1 MKIIFGMIARQL
13 TDPGPIVAFLSN
25 AARHQRKIERVIVS
39 VSGEI
44 DPTAVRAIEAHA
56 PLEVIDLK
64 RPVARM
70 AELVGLGLTEAEA
83 SSLFAHSSF
92 ERSGRMP
99 YGPNR
104 NGVILAAIKAG
115 GDVLFFAD
123 SDVSP
128 LLLSGTPHQHFFE
141 EADVFGSHL
150 AALTEPGL
158 PMVGVTTSDYSGYYI
173 IPPMSFEGLDI
184 FLEGLQ
190 KEGALDFVRHSGKH
204 HALTFDAGAARQPF
218 STDKILGGN
227 VAMRLEIFRACLPF
241 FSTAYNFEGT
251 WWLTRGEDTLL
262 GKSLAADGKW
272 KVVDIDL
279 RLFHDTFDNFPEVP
293 DLLSDEG
300 IRDRFYTTCLGWIGR
315 NPILNALDGKD
326 AAAISNR
333 QIECLARSVDA
344 AAAYFGDDRFL
355 KLPEAAKAAL
365 DQLPAALEAY
375 DTLQR
380 LWHKAVEGA
389 WRLRQ
394 VEGAEAEAEAG
405 GAKL

>member
-25 AARHQRKIERVIVS
+25 AARHQQKIERVIVS
-39 VSGEI
+39 VSGGI
-44 DPTAVRAIEAHA
+44 DPAAVRAIEAHA
-56 PLEVIDLK
+56 PLEVIDLN
-64 RPVARM
+64 RPEARM
-70 AELVGLGLTEAEA
+70 AELVELGLTEAEA
-83 SSLFAHSSF
+83 SALFSHSIF
-92 ERSGRMP
+92 DLSGRMP

-104 NGVILAAIKAG
+104 NGVILSAIKAG

-128 LLLSGTPHQHFFE
+128 VLLSGRPSCHYFE
-141 EADVFGSHL
+141 EADVFGCHL
-150 AALTEPGL
+150 SALKDSGL

-173 IPPMSFEGLDI
+173 IPPMSFEGIDI

-190 KEGALDFVRHSGKH
+190 KEGALDFVRHSGQH
-204 HALTFDAGAARQPF
+204 HALTFDAGAARRPF

-227 VAMRLEIFRACLPF
+227 VCMRLEIFRECLPF
-241 FSTAYNFEGT
+241 FSTAYNFAGE

-262 GKSLAADGKW
+262 GKSLAASGKC

-333 QIECLARSVDA
+333 QIECLSRSVDA

-355 KLPEAAKAAL
+355 NLPEAARAAIE
-365 DQLPAALEAY
+365 QLPSALEAY
-375 DTLQR
+375 KSLQR
-380 LWHKAVEGA
+380 LWPKAVEGA
-389 WRLRQ
+389 WRLGHGER
-394 VEGAEAEAEAG
+394 AESG
-405 GAKL
+405 GAML

>member
-13 TDPGPIVAFLSN
+13 MDPGPIVAFLSN

-44 DPTAVRAIEAHA
+44 NPAAVRAIEAHA

-70 AELVGLGLTEAEA
+70 AELVELGLTEAEA
-83 SSLFAHSSF
+83 SALFAHPVF

-293 DLLSDEG
+293 DVLSDEG

-333 QIECLARSVDA
+333 QIECLSRSVDA

>member
-13 TDPGPIVAFLSN
+13 TDPGPVVAFLSN

-44 DPTAVRAIEAHA
+44 DPAAVRAIEAHA
-56 PLEVIDLK
+56 PLEVIDLN
-64 RPVARM
+64 RPAARM
-70 AELVGLGLTEAEA
+70 AELVEFGLTEAEA
-83 SSLFAHSSF
+83 SALFAHAVY
-92 ERSGRMP
+92 ELSGRMP

-104 NGVILAAIKAG
+104 NGVILAAVKAG

-128 LLLSGTPHQHFFE
+128 VLLSGTPHQHFFE

-150 AALTEPGL
+150 AALTDPVL

-173 IPPMSFEGLDI
+173 IPPMTFEGLDI

-190 KEGALDFVRHSGKH
+190 KEGALDFVRHSGHH
-204 HALTFDAGAARQPF
+204 HALTFDAGAARRPF

-227 VAMRLEIFRACLPF
+227 VAMRLEIFRECLPF

-279 RLFHDTFDNFPEVP
+279 RLFHDTFDNFPEIP
-293 DLLSDEG
+293 DLISDEG

-326 AAAISNR
+326 AAAISSR

-355 KLPEAAKAAL
+355 KLPEAAKAAIE
-365 DQLPAALEAY
+365 QLPAALEAY
-375 DTLQR
+375 KSLQQ

-389 WRLRQ
+389 WRLRH
-394 VEGAEAEAEAG
+394 EEKAGAG

>member
-1 MKIIFGMIARQL
+1 LKIIFGMIARQL
-13 TDPGPIVAFLSN
+13 TDPGPIIAFLSN
-25 AARHQRKIERVIVS
+25 AASHQHKIERVIVS

-44 DPTAVRAIEAHA
+44 DPVAIRTIEAHA
-56 PLEVIDLK
+56 PLEVIDLN
-64 RPVARM
+64 RPEARM
-70 AELVGLGLTEAEA
+70 AELVELGLTEDEA
-83 SSLFAHSSF
+83 TALFCHPVYDLC
-92 ERSGRMP
+92 GRMP

-104 NGVILAAIKAG
+104 NRVILAAIKAG

-128 LLLSGTPHQHFFE
+128 ALLSGTPHCHYFD

-150 AALTEPGL
+150 AALKDSCL

-190 KEGALDFVRHSGKH
+190 KEGALDFVRHSGQH

-227 VAMRLEIFRACLPF
+227 VAMRLEIFRECLPF

-262 GKSLAADGKW
+262 GKSLAAGDKW
-272 KVVDIDL
+272 KIVDIDL

-365 DQLPAALEAY
+365 EQLPAALEAY
-375 DTLQR
+375 KSLQQ
-380 LWHKAVEGA
+380 LWPKAVEGA
-389 WRLRQ
+389 WRLRYG
-394 VEGAEAEAEAG
+394 ERAEAG

>member
-1 MKIIFGMIARQL
+1 MITRQL

-25 AARHQRKIERVIVS
+25 AASHQRKIERVIVS

-44 DPTAVRAIEAHA
+44 DPAAIRAIEAHA
-56 PLEVIDLK
+56 PLEVIDLNQSA
-64 RPVARM
+64 ARM
-70 AELVGLGLTEAEA
+70 GELVEFGLTEAEA
-83 SSLFAHSSF
+83 SALFSHSVFSL
-92 ERSGRMP
+92 SGRMP

-115 GDVLFFAD
+115 GDVLFFSD

-128 LLLSGTPHQHFFE
+128 LILRGNPGRHYFE

-150 AALTEPGL
+150 KALSQ
-158 PMVGVTTSDYSGYYI
+158 PMVGITTSDYSGYYI
-173 IPPMSFEGLDI
+173 IPPMRFEGLDA

-190 KEGALDFVRHSGKH
+190 KESALDFVRHSNYH
-204 HALTFDAGAARQPF
+204 RALTFDAGEARQPF
-218 STDKILGGN
+218 LTDKILGGN
-227 VAMRLEIFRACLPF
+227 TAMRLEIFRECLPF
-241 FSTAYNFEGT
+241 FSTAYSFEDI

-262 GKSLAADGKW
+262 GKSLAADDKW
-272 KVVDIDL
+272 KIVDIDL

-293 DLLSDEG
+293 EIRCDAW

-315 NPILNALDGKD
+315 NPILNALSGKD

-333 QIECLARSVDA
+333 QIECLERSVIE

-355 KLPEAAKAAL
+355 KLPAAAKAAYE
-365 DQLPAALEAY
+365 QLPAALEAY
-375 DTLQR
+375 KTLQR
-380 LWHKAVEGA
+380 LWPKAVEGA
-389 WRLRQ
+389 WRLRH
-394 VEGAEAEAEAG
+394 EEHGEAG

>member
-25 AARHQRKIERVIVS
+25 AARHEQKIERVIIS

-44 DPTAVRAIEAHA
+44 DPAAVRAVEALA
-56 PLEVIDLK
+56 PLEVIDLN
-64 RPVARM
+64 RPEARL
-70 AELVGLGLTEAEA
+70 AELVELGLTESEA
-83 SSLFAHSSF
+83 SALFG
-92 ERSGRMP
+92 RPLYDLCGRMP

-128 LLLSGTPHQHFFE
+128 VLLSGRPSCHHFE

-150 AALTEPGL
+150 AALSDPSL

-190 KEGALDFVRHSGKH
+190 KEGALDFVRHSGRH
-204 HALTFDAGAARQPF
+204 HALTFDAGTARKPF
-218 STDKILGGN
+218 LTDKILGGN
-227 VAMRLEIFRACLPF
+227 VAMRLEIFRECLPF
-241 FSTAYNFEGT
+241 FSTAYNFQDS

-315 NPILNALDGKD
+315 NPILNALEGKD

-333 QIECLARSVDA
+333 QIECLARSVGA

-355 KLPEAAKAAL
+355 KLPEAARAAYE
-365 DQLPAALEAY
+365 QLPAALEAY
-375 DTLQR
+375 EALQR
-380 LWHKAVEGA
+380 LWPKAVEGA
-389 WRLRQ
+389 WRLRDGES
-394 VEGAEAEAEAG
+394 VDTG
-405 GAKL
+405 GQKHDT

>member
-1 MKIIFGMIARQL
+1 MKIIFGMIDRQL

-25 AARHQRKIERVIVS
+25 AARHQRIIERVIVS
-39 VSGEI
+39 VSGKI
-44 DPTAVRAIEAHA
+44 DPAAVRAIEAHA
-56 PLEVIDLK
+56 PLEVIDLSH
-64 RPVARM
+64 PVARM
-70 AELVGLGLTEAEA
+70 AELVELGLTEAEA
-83 SSLFAHSSF
+83 SALFAHSVY

-123 SDVSP
+123 SDVSA

-190 KEGALDFVRHSGKH
+190 KEGALDFVRHSGQH

-227 VAMRLEIFRACLPF
+227 VAMRLEIFRECLPF

-279 RLFHDTFDNFPEVP
+279 RLFHNTFDNFPEVP
-293 DLLSDEG
+293 DVLNDEG

-355 KLPEAAKAAL
+355 KLPEAAKAAFE
-365 DQLPAALEAY
+365 QLPAALEAY

-394 VEGAEAEAEAG
+394 VEGEEAG